1 MDYYATL
8 GVHATESNQ
17 DDLANAFRTLSIDNH
32 PLREQSTGSIPDKL
46 KRFNAICEAYEVL
59 STPELKAIYD
69 KQGAEALKNG
79 LPGKKSQA
87 KKTQGGY
94 TCTGTFDIFY
104 RFFGNR
110 NPFTDNFELITREQA
125 LRAKEAIKLAGGL
138 EDIEVIVDCSIHEFY
153 NGSLKNLNYERT
165 VMCPDGKSTHYV
177 EEQIVI

>member
-79 LPGKKSQA
+79 LPGKKS
-87 KKTQGGY
+87 
-94 TCTGTFDIFY
+94 
-104 RFFGNR
+104 
-110 NPFTDNFELITREQA
+110 
-125 LRAKEAIKLAGGL
+125 
-138 EDIEVIVDCSIHEFY
+138 
-153 NGSLKNLNYERT
+153 
-165 VMCPDGKSTHYV
+165 
-177 EEQIVI
+177 